1 MHSSGFGLTGAF
13 GLLSRDD
20 QDQDQTASGINTTGS
35 SQDPTMWFISGHF
48 ERKFTDLGLTFLG
61 VAYQEKSEQNQARDT
76 ARAFQAAI
84 VQHIDAAAFQ
94 LYANYTHS
102 ELDRST
108 SNGVDQ
114 NFKELDVVMIG
125 GILKF

>member
-1 MHSSGFGLTGAF
+1 MRPHWYNPACAKPF
-13 GLLSRDD
+13 
-20 QDQDQTASGINTTGS
+20 ASCALGINE
-35 SQDPTMWFISGHF
+35 
-48 ERKFTDLGLTFLG
+48 ERSK
-61 VAYQEKSEQNQARDT
+61 NQARDT

-114 NFKELDVVMIG
+114 NFKDLDVVMIG